1 MSQSAKA
8 KEEIP
13 NELCEEGQLFLISKD
28 GKRKFFRIIE
38 ECSDNEDSTTSS
50 KGTSP
55 TDEKEKE
62 TPPTDEKEKETPP
75 TDEKE
80 KKTPP
85 TDAKKKKKK
94 DPNAPKKANTAYNI
108 FMKNNGKGSSKGSRE
123 VCRAKWDALSKED
136 RSQYEES
143 HMKEKMRYEK
153 ELLAYN
159 KRTEAEECGEG
170 LGKGV

>member
-50 KGTSP
+50 KGTS
-55 TDEKEKE
+55 
-62 TPPTDEKEKETPP
+62 P